1 MRAIGDLQLNGENCW
16 LGLFINSIHNKTYHY
31 LLSSCTKSLQLINPL
46 GLQGAMSLAVTPLGY
61 PNVHIVQEQ
70 YLLSAAPGTS
80 PSARRY
86 VHPHPSSPAPP
97 RPLTLNVGTSDS
109 VSLTLSHLP
118 SISSSTIR
126 DYIETG
132 EAGFLQGHSVRTF
145 SVRGL

>member
-1 MRAIGDLQLNGENCW
+1 MKASVYDVKIKLIIIIMYKE
-16 LGLFINSIHNKTYHY
+16 
-31 LLSSCTKSLQLINPL
+31 LINPL
-46 GLQGAMSLAVTPLGY
+46 GFQRAMSLAVTPLGY
-61 PNVHIVQEQ
+61 HNVHIVQEQ

-80 PSARRY
+80 FSARRY
-86 VHPHPSSPAPP
+86 VHPHPSSPAPL

-132 EAGFLQGHSVRTF
+132 ETGFL
-145 SVRGL
+145 L